1 MKALRLAA
9 AIAVC
14 ATSVAATQCAAQGFP
29 SKPIRFVVPYGA
41 GGSPDVIARVIGQ
54 KLGENVGQ
62 QVVVDNR
69 PGAGGIIAAEIAAK
83 APADGYTLFIADTGH
98 VAINP
103 SLYPKLPYDPLKD
116 FTPVTLAVSTPLFMA
131 ANAGLPIESVRQLI
145 DYAKAHPGVT
155 YGSSGNGSSHHLG
168 MALFTSLTGVR
179 MTHVPYKGVAQS
191 VPALIT
197 GDVAVIFAA
206 LPSLAPH
213 VKAGKVR
220 LIAVGTA
227 KRTPIMQDVP
237 TVAESGVPGFE
248 IDADI
253 GFLAPAGTPREV
265 VEKLS
270 AEIARVLGT
279 PEIVQRFA
287 VLGIEAMGTTP
298 EQYADAIRTKIQK
311 YSKLVK
317 DAGARVD

>member
-1 MKALRLAA
+1 MSA
-9 AIAVC
+9 
-14 ATSVAATQCAAQGFP
+14 
-29 SKPIRFVVPYGA
+29 
-41 GGSPDVIARVIGQ
+41 
-54 KLGENVGQ
+54 
-62 QVVVDNR
+62 
-69 PGAGGIIAAEIAAK
+69 
-83 APADGYTLFIADTGH
+83 
-98 VAINP
+98 
-103 SLYPKLPYDPLKD
+103 
-116 FTPVTLAVSTPLFMA
+116 PLFMA
-131 ANAGLPIESVRQLI
+131 ANASLPIESVRQLI
-145 DYAKAHPGVT
+145 NYAKAHPGLT
-155 YGSSGNGSSHHLG
+155 YGSSGNGSLHHLG
-168 MALFTSLTGVR
+168 MALFTSLTGVS

-227 KRTPIMQDVP
+227 RRTPIMQDVR
-237 TVAESGVPGFE
+237 TVAQSGVPGFE

-270 AEIARVLGT
+270 AEIGRVLHT
-279 PEIVQRFA
+279 PEITQRLA
-287 VLGIEAMGTTP
+287 GLGIEGVGTTP
-298 EQYADAIRTKIQK
+298 EQYADAIRTKMQK

-317 DAGARVD
+317 DAGTGVD